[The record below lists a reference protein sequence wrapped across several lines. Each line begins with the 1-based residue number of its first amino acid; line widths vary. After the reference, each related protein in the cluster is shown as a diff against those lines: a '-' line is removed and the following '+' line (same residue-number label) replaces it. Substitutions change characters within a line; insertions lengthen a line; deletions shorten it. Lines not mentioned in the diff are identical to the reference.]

1 MANMSVAFSIRERN
15 SQSGRARGL
24 VALTDTPLAR
34 QLPEP
39 AGRPAD
45 DQPLTAQEPP
55 LARADA
61 CNRVREGSGA
71 SMASSFPVHR
81 EGRSNRSSFPV
92 HREGRSVLAHEDQ
105 PTIATGSCS
114 RLVQKYPRR
123 AGARPALLPAGDAAV
138 IAGGD
143 SVCARITRGVRCE
156 AARSL
161 PTSSVGQLNQGSI

>member
-39 AGRPAD
+39 VGRPAD

-81 EGRSNRSSFPV
+81 EGRTVSCARGPTDDRHGF
-92 HREGRSVLAHEDQ
+92 VLA
-105 PTIATGSCS
+105 CWS
-114 RLVQKYPRR
+114 RSTH
-123 AGARPALLPAGDAAV
+123 GAR
-138 IAGGD
+138 
-143 SVCARITRGVRCE
+143 
-156 AARSL
+156 
-161 PTSSVGQLNQGSI
+161 

>member
-39 AGRPAD
+39 VGRPAD

-81 EGRSNRSSFPV
+81 EGRS
-92 HREGRSVLAHEDQ
+92 VLAHEGQ

-114 RLVQKYPRR
+114 RLVQKYPR
-123 AGARPALLPAGDAAV
+123 
-138 IAGGD
+138 
-143 SVCARITRGVRCE
+143 
-156 AARSL
+156 
-161 PTSSVGQLNQGSI
+161 